1 MMAQYM
7 AMPEEAQEK
16 YGKEMKGGKKGEGMM
31 EEAMHVYFGI

>member
-16 YGKEMKGGKKGEGMM
+16 YGKEKKGEGMM
-31 EEAMHVYFGI
+31 EEAMHVYFSI